1 MNKWY
6 SVRMRSSIGGP
17 HEDGGM
23 HISGA
28 ERLIEEENI
37 QKSARE
43 MIHRATNHTR
53 GKADFI
59 SLKIEAIQEDDIHY
73 IPALRVKEVEN
84 KSPQTT
90 KQVLRE
96 QVASLSI
103 QPKTLISLYDCI
115 IHEDVTRGAII
126 VDINSGKRLDP
137 FVNRGV
143 RVSHFDWD
151 KQVNKNGL
159 VKQQDVHHER
169 RAEAIALASKVA
181 AAGTILELCCSDD
194 PEYTTG
200 YLSCHHTFIRIP
212 HMKKYN
218 SPYGGRVF
226 FIDPN
231 NINLDDYIHYLEK
244 TPVLIGGN
252 Y

>member
-28 ERLIEEENI
+28 ERLIGEKKI
-37 QKSARE
+37 KKSALE
-43 MIHRATNHTR
+43 MIQRATNHTR
-53 GKADFI
+53 GQADFI
-59 SLKIEAIQEDDIHY
+59 SLKIEAIQENDIHY
-73 IPALRVKEVEN
+73 IPALPVNEVKN
-84 KSPQTT
+84 KSPHTT
-90 KQVLRE
+90 KQVLKELVNSGTIRPN
-96 QVASLSI
+96 L
-103 QPKTLISLYDCI
+103 LFSLYDWI
-115 IHEDVTRGAII
+115 IQDDVTRGAII

-137 FVNRGV
+137 FKNRGV

-151 KQVNKNGL
+151 TQVDENELGE
-159 VKQQDVHHER
+159 QQVTHHER

-200 YLSCHHTFIRIP
+200 YLSYQHTFIRIP
-212 HMKKYN
+212 HMKKNN

-226 FIDPN
+226 LIDSN
-231 NINLDDYIHYLEK
+231 TINLDDYIHYLEK

-252 Y
+252 